1 LCKTRLFYSKLRRI
15 SRQTWIQ
22 TVKNGLYFHD
32 KNNILKRL
40 KTGES
45 ATSLSKEYKVAKS
58 TISNIKKSECDIIQY
73 HEKLVINGQNE
84 SKKTMST
91 AENRESAVYLWF
103 SQQHALGIPL
113 SGPIICEKALQLD
126 AKMNVHHNFRVS
138 NGWLRNFKKRY
149 GIRLLI

>member
-1 LCKTRLFYSKLRRI
+1 MDSNRKKR
-15 SRQTWIQ
+15 
-22 TVKNGLYFHD
+22 TVLSLHD

-73 HEKLVINGQNE
+73 HEKLAINGQNE

-91 AENRESAVYLWF
+91 AENSVLESAVYLWF
-103 SQQHALGIPL
+103 SQQRALGTPL
-113 SGPIICEKALQLD
+113 SGPIICEKAL
-126 AKMNVHHNFRVS
+126 HN
-138 NGWLRNFKKRY
+138 
-149 GIRLLI
+149 